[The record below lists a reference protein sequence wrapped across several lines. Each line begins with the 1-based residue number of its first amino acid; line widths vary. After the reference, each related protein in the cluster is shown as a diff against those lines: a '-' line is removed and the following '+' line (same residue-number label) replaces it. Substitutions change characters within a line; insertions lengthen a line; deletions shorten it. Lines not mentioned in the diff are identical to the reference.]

1 MSRIVYV
8 FKKMSIVID
17 IPFDSEQESVCFPVS
32 EMGRDQDFRDEVA
45 RRLGDEIKQR
55 HLSKKAAAQTLEVS
69 RQILDLYLKAKVT
82 PRPEV
87 LRRAC
92 KAWPNL
98 VFRFRD
104 HVFSVTHFEQ
114 SAPAP
119 NSAKQLSLFEAL
131 NSLQKENLKIS
142 IAKHEPQSLEL
153 SVRIEFAS

>member
-1 MSRIVYV
+1 
-8 FKKMSIVID
+8 
-17 IPFDSEQESVCFPVS
+17 
-32 EMGRDQDFRDEVA
+32 MGRDQDFRDEVA
-45 RRLGDEIKQR
+45 KRLAAEIRGRR
-55 HLSKKAAAQTLEVS
+55 LSKKTAAQTLEVS
-69 RQILDLYLKAKVT
+69 RQILDLYLKARVT

-92 KAWPNL
+92 NAWPSL

-114 SAPAP
+114 PSPSSEP
-119 NSAKQLSLFEAL
+119 PTQPSLFDAL

-142 IAKHEPQSLEL
+142 IVKHEPQSLEL